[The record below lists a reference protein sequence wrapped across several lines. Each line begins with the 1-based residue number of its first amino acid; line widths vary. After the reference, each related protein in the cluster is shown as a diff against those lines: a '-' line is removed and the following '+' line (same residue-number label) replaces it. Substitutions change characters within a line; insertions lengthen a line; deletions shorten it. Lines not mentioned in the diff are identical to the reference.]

1 MAFCQ
6 NCGQQFPDGTP
17 QCPNC
22 GIPLM
27 QQPVY
32 QQNPYPNQQQ
42 FTPNMNVQ
50 QTKKKKKGEGC
61 LIAIIIVF
69 ALFFVLP
76 ALYRNSNQSNT
87 TEQATHTLTVTKR
100 KMSIVR
106 IK

>member
-22 GIPLM
+22 GMPMM

-42 FTPNMNVQ
+42 FAPNMNMQ
-50 QTKKKKKGEGC
+50 QPKKKGKG
-61 LIAIIIVF
+61 
-69 ALFFVLP
+69 VLDCD
-76 ALYRNSNQSNT
+76 SCSC
-87 TEQATHTLTVTKR
+87 
-100 KMSIVR
+100 R
-106 IK
+106 IEYNLCAFRESQ